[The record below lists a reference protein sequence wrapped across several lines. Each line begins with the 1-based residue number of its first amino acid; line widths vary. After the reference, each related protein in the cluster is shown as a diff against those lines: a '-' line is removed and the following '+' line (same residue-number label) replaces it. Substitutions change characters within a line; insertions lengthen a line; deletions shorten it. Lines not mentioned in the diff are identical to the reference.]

1 MSLIFISI
9 KKFFQLHPA
18 LGEVPTCF
26 KKKKQNLVKNQ
37 PKKKFDKEEKKK
49 NMIYNTFVLVQDIP
63 SFGHPS
69 QAGHGEGEDFEI
81 KKRPIVERG
90 SKRMT
95 IKECKSVSV

>member
-1 MSLIFISI
+1 MKKISNRKGKKIKKYIYTMSLIFISI

-26 KKKKQNLVKNQ
+26 KMKKQNLVKNQ
-37 PKKKFDKEEKKK
+37 PKKTFDKEEKKK

-69 QAGHGEGEDFEI
+69 
-81 KKRPIVERG
+81 
-90 SKRMT
+90 
-95 IKECKSVSV
+95 